1 MKFLQFTLPQNV
13 LNLHLNVT
21 VENGKKKAQVISPML
36 LECAYKK
43 RLTAVVNDG
52 ISLKINL
59 RSSVKLRY
67 AHFA

>member
-21 VENGKKKAQVISPML
+21 VENGKKTAQVISPML

-43 RLTAVVNDG
+43 RLTADG